1 MDDHKISVPIHR
13 CVMRQ
18 CEASRLQEQLLARAY
33 QQVFPQARQP
43 LPQAKVPASRV
54 GGRSSHKA
62 AVAAGA

>member
-18 CEASRLQEQLLARAY
+18 CEVTRLHGQLLAQAY
-33 QQVFPQARQP
+33 QQVFPHARQP
-43 LPQAKVPASRV
+43 LPQAKVPAPLV
-54 GGRSSHKA
+54 GVSSSHKA